1 MKRFLHKY
9 SIKLPIQLEDD
20 DYLKVEI
27 SSIVGITEL
36 DKTLKDATERGKINL
51 KRMNKDFR
59 IGLIEGVC
67 KKMMELSSNKIGKL
81 KLEKE
86 IIEITET
93 KQNIG
98 QLLYQD

>member
-1 MKRFLHKY
+1 MKRYLHKY
-9 SIKLPIQLEDD
+9 SIKLPIQLEDE
-20 DYLKVEI
+20 DYLRVDI
-27 SSIVGITEL
+27 STIVGITIEDNSL
-36 DKTLKDATERGKINL
+36 QDATERGKNNL
-51 KRMNKDFR
+51 KRMNKDFKT
-59 IGLIEGVC
+59 GLIEGVC
-67 KKMMELSSNKIGKL
+67 KKMMELSSKKIRKL